1 MPRRACFSI
10 LFFSVTALAADRSY
24 TVNRYSADITLDFVH
39 HSIKAAETIHLQ
51 ASERQ
56 IELDANEIVID
67 SVAIAKRAI
76 PFSQTPGHVLI
87 ELPKVGPATLT
98 LDYHGSPA
106 KGVIFSNNEAFA
118 PYNTS
123 HWLVVNHL
131 PSDLATIHLRLHT
144 PANVTVISNG
154 DKRSIPDFVMGFAV
168 GPFAQADERSGKIA
182 LRYLSTKYT
191 SVQLAQI
198 FRLTPQAMQFFEAKS
213 GVPYPSRT
221 YSQVMVS
228 GDPEQELGDFT
239 LLPNSYGETLLAHPE
254 EAWLLAHELAHQ
266 WWGIGIACRDWSD
279 VWLNEGIATFMA
291 DVFLGEQFGLPR
303 YQHEIDIAQQIYE
316 KLKAAGKDH
325 ALSYRGKGE
334 NEVGGRLP
342 YMKGAWVLH
351 LLKQRMGDDAFW
363 HGLQIYTRTNWGR
376 TVTSEDFQ
384 AAMQRASASD
394 LTAFFTQW
402 VYR

>member
-1 MPRRACFSI
+1 
-10 LFFSVTALAADRSY
+10 
-24 TVNRYSADITLDFVH
+24 
-39 HSIKAAETIHLQ
+39 
-51 ASERQ
+51 
-56 IELDANEIVID
+56 
-67 SVAIAKRAI
+67 
-76 PFSQTPGHVLI
+76 
-87 ELPKVGPATLT
+87 
-98 LDYHGSPA
+98 
-106 KGVIFSNNEAFA
+106 
-118 PYNTS
+118 
-123 HWLVVNHL
+123 
-131 PSDLATIHLRLHT
+131 
-144 PANVTVISNG
+144 
-154 DKRSIPDFVMGFAV
+154 
-168 GPFAQADERSGKIA
+168 
-182 LRYLSTKYT
+182 
-191 SVQLAQI
+191 
-198 FRLTPQAMQFFEAKS
+198 MQFFEAKS

-351 LLKQRMGDDAFW
+351 LLKQRMGHQRRFSSRHAKSVRIRLDRFLHAMGLPVSVQQKLAIAF
-363 HGLQIYTRTNWGR
+363 RT
-376 TVTSEDFQ
+376 
-384 AAMQRASASD
+384 
-394 LTAFFTQW
+394 
-402 VYR
+402 